1 MTQKRKI
8 SINDGKSWIDGI
20 EASLSI
26 DATGEI
32 DPQGEKET
40 YTGTGSLVLKGGPV
54 SMNCDLCGDVTID
67 VNIKEFE
74 YNTSGNMPFIFQ
86 GNFLTNCWAAC
97 AAMMKTYKDKDPAD
111 NPCSL
116 DDIWN
121 IFPEEKG
128 NTIDCDE
135 MQELAKRMGLA
146 GENEFQITP
155 RMILRLL
162 YLYGP
167 LWMQQLHGI
176 ILMGIKGDG
185 TVDNTVVFYMDPV
198 LNYQKDTFSGFLQK
212 FSYFPNDETKNDHWV
227 GPRLFHWGV
236 PQGTQNPIYIKAEGE
251 AKVGLSGSVECK
263 ADDALLSGS
272 VSASNDKGGV
282 CTGDWVMT
290 SPDGQAAGSFSVN
303 KDVEWNEMISTP
315 DGTATAQYSNGN
327 WSVTLPDGSVRSGS
341 VPAPPLTNSSID
353 INLEHLSDSNKVTA
367 TLPKPTGL
375 AFEGTVTMAE

>member
-20 EASLSI
+20 EASLTI

-40 YTGTGSLVLKGGPV
+40 YTGTGSLVLKGGPA
-54 SMNCDLCGDVTID
+54 SMNCDLCGEVTID
-67 VNIKEFE
+67 VDIKEFE
-74 YNTSGNMPFIFQ
+74 YNISGNVPFIFQ
-86 GNFLTNCWAAC
+86 GDFLTNCWAAC
-97 AAMMKTYKDKDPAD
+97 AAMMKTYKEKDPSD
-111 NPCSL
+111 NPYSL
-116 DDIWN
+116 DDIWK

-128 NTIDCDE
+128 NTIVDDE
-135 MQELAKRMGLA
+135 MQELAKRIGLV
-146 GENEFQITP
+146 GESEFQITP

-167 LWMQQLHGI
+167 LWMQQIHGI

-185 TVDNTVVFYMDPV
+185 TEENTVVFYMDPIQ
-198 LNYQKDTFSGFLQK
+198 NYQKDTFSGFLQK
-212 FSYFPNDETKNDHWV
+212 FSYFSNDVTKNDHWV
-227 GPRLFHWGV
+227 GPRLFHWGG

-251 AKVGLSGSVECK
+251 AKVGLSGPVEGK
-263 ADDALLSGS
+263 IDDTSLSGS

-290 SPDGQAAGSFSVN
+290 SPDGQATGSFSVN
-303 KDVEWNEMISTP
+303 KDVEWNEVVSTP
-315 DGTATAQYSNGN
+315 DGTATAQYHDGN

-341 VPAPPLTNSSID
+341 VPAPPLTSSSID

-375 AFEGTVTMAE
+375 SFEGTVTLAE